1 MWCMCHRANGKEEK
15 EQMDI
20 MKKESFTKEHSLIL
34 KGCMVFMLLFH
45 HVFFGN
51 TVADEGVILC
61 TGRVNLFYNMV
72 SYGKLC
78 LSGFAFIS
86 AYGITC
92 QLMSCKGRMRDYLE
106 ITVGRLVK
114 LSGSCV
120 FVYVIAILYKRFI
133 VLQSIK
139 DVYRDVSGPF
149 HPPYMLLDALGLAD
163 LFDTPTFN
171 VTWWYFSYAIM
182 LICALPAIFVLYRK
196 IRIFTFPLV
205 MFFLDDSMVGIAALG
220 VLFAYEGIFDK
231 LEEAARK
238 DRRVWVGILV
248 ACLSALACSYSIV
261 ACERDSDPAMYW
273 AGAVYALTVMLYLSK
288 IPVFSTI
295 MKWIGRHSATIFMT
309 HTLIY
314 MYFYKDFIYSFK
326 QDYLI
331 YGVLF
336 GCSLATA
343 VVIDTL
349 RKLVHYDK
357 LVAYIND
364 KIKGFL
370 RMMTEGVSGETLFR
384 KGMEQL

>member
-1 MWCMCHRANGKEEK
+1 
-15 EQMDI
+15 
-20 MKKESFTKEHSLIL
+20 MKKEGFTKEHSLIL

-51 TVADEGVILC
+51 AVTDEGIILC

-86 AYGITC
+86 AYGITR
-92 QLMSCKGRMRDYLE
+92 QLMSCQGRMRDYLE
-106 ITVGRLVK
+106 ITVNRLVK
-114 LSGSCV
+114 LSASCV
-120 FVYVIAILYKRFI
+120 FVYVIAIFYKRF
-133 VLQSIK
+133 VVVQSIK
-139 DVYRDVSGPF
+139 DIYRDMSGPF

-220 VLFAYEGIFDK
+220 VLFAYEDVFGK
-231 LEEAARK
+231 LRAAAHK
-238 DRRVWVGILV
+238 DRRIWAGILV
-248 ACLSALACSYSIV
+248 FCLVAIACSYSIV
-261 ACERDSDPAMYW
+261 AYERDSDSAMYW
-273 AGAVYALTVMLYLSK
+273 AGAVYAVTVMLYLSK
-288 IPVFSTI
+288 IPVFSTV

-314 MYFYKDFIYSFK
+314 MYFYKEFIYSFR

-331 YGVLF
+331 YIVLF
-336 GCSLATA
+336 VCSMATA
-343 VVIDTL
+343 VVIDAL
-349 RKLVHYDK
+349 RRLVRYDK
-357 LVAYIND
+357 LVAHINE

-370 RMMTEGVSGETLFR
+370 RTMTEGMSGETHVR